1 MGYLYKKCNHNIFIY
16 INYLIMRKYITE
28 DLKNEIRE
36 FYRSK
41 PMTYAILEKK
51 YNLSTPTIIKILKGV
66 EKWEKHIIYNPNIKE
81 DYFETIDTEVKAYF
95 LGLMIADGN
104 VFQPK
109 DGRSMSTSISL
120 NKEDKYIL
128 EKFREELGVYNIV
141 ANDGRG
147 CYYMAVRSDKIAQDL
162 SQYGLVPQ
170 KTLLSYLPQNIP
182 SKLMRHLVR
191 GLLDGDG
198 NLYIKP
204 HKGKFV
210 HRVSFCGTKRLM
222 SELSDYLSS
231 NLNLRTKPKVY
242 VYKDR
247 NLSEFKIQNYEDVT
261 KFLHWVYDDATIFLK
276 RKKEKSDLY
285 FQHLSNMLIPR

>member
-1 MGYLYKKCNHNIFIY
+1 
-16 INYLIMRKYITE
+16 MRKYITE

-41 PMTYAILEKK
+41 PMTYAILGKK

-66 EKWEKHIIYNPNIKE
+66 IKWEKHIVHNPNIKE

-95 LGLMIADGN
+95 IGLMIADGN
-104 VFQPK
+104 IFQPK

-120 NKEDKYIL
+120 TKEDKYIL

-147 CYYMAVRSDKIAQDL
+147 CCYMAVRSNKIAQDL
-162 SQYGLVPQ
+162 SRYGLVPK
-170 KTLLSYLPQNIP
+170 KTCLSYLPQNIP
-182 SKLMRHLVR
+182 SKLMKHLVR

-204 HKGKFV
+204 HKGKFI
-210 HRVSFCGTKRLM
+210 HRVSFCGTERLM

-261 KFLHWVYDDATIFLK
+261 KFLHWIYDDATIFLR
-276 RKKEKSDLY
+276 RKKEKSDFY
-285 FQHLSNMLIPR
+285 FQYLSNTLIPR